1 MTARPFILAGLLFAS
16 LPALADQG
24 ADDGVALF
32 KAKCQACHT
41 LSMVE
46 ALLEP
51 RPNAE
56 RPAYLAK
63 FLKTHPARL
72 TEGELE
78 TVIAF
83 LSRSPD

>member
-1 MTARPFILAGLLFAS
+1 MTVRPFVLACLISVSFS
-16 LPALADQG
+16 ALAEQG
-24 ADDGVALF
+24 GDDGAGLF

-51 RPNAE
+51 RAPAD
-56 RPAYLAK
+56 RPAYLTK
-63 FLKTHPARL
+63 FLKSHPAKL
-72 TEGELE
+72 DAGELN

-83 LSRSPD
+83 LSRKPD

>member
-1 MTARPFILAGLLFAS
+1 MTARPLILACLLLVSAS
-16 LPALADQG
+16 ALADEG
-24 ADDGVALF
+24 GDDGAALF

-51 RPNAE
+51 RPAAE
-56 RPAYLAK
+56 RPAHLQK

-72 TEGELE
+72 TAEELE

-83 LSRSPD
+83 LSRKPE

>member
-1 MTARPFILAGLLFAS
+1 MNAHTLFLAGLLFAS
-16 LPALADQG
+16 FPAFADQG
-24 ADDGVALF
+24 ADEGAALF
-32 KAKCQACHT
+32 QARCQACHT

-72 TEGELE
+72 TAGELE

>member
-1 MTARPFILAGLLFAS
+1 MTVRPLILACLLLVS
-16 LPALADQG
+16 TSALAEQG
-24 ADDGVALF
+24 ADDGAALF

-51 RPNAE
+51 RPAEE
-56 RPAYLAK
+56 RPAHLKK

-72 TEGELE
+72 TAEELE
-78 TVIAF
+78 IVIAF
-83 LSRSPD
+83 LSRKPG

>member
-1 MTARPFILAGLLFAS
+1 MTARPLVLASLLFATF
-16 LPALADQG
+16 PALAGQ
-24 ADDGVALF
+24 ASDDGAALF

-51 RPNAE
+51 RAPAD
-56 RPAYLAK
+56 RPAYLTK
-63 FLKTHPARL
+63 FLKTHPAKL
-72 TEGELE
+72 ETGELD

-83 LSRSPD
+83 LSRKPD

>member
-1 MTARPFILAGLLFAS
+1 MNPRSLVLASLLFAT

-24 ADDGVALF
+24 SEDGAALF
-32 KAKCQACHT
+32 KAKCQACHS

-51 RPNAE
+51 KPHAE
-56 RPAYLAK
+56 RPAYLTK
-63 FLKTHPARL
+63 FLKTHPAKL
-72 TEGELE
+72 DAEELN

-83 LSRSPD
+83 LSRKPD

>member
-1 MTARPFILAGLLFAS
+1 MTTRARVLACLLS
-16 LPALADQG
+16 VSVPALADQG
-24 ADDGVALF
+24 GDDGAALF
-32 KAKCQACHT
+32 KARCQACHT
-41 LSMVE
+41 LGMVE

-51 RPNAE
+51 RPKAE

-72 TEGELE
+72 TAGDLE

-83 LSRSPD
+83 LSHKPD